1 MALIQKT
8 NPVGVDRMIDR
19 LQTLLYDSL
28 GWAEYDCFPRVY
40 ANEYFDSGLI
50 PEHFEFPRDVDISDY
65 TEVFLNDNLFAQSI
79 ILIDDMMSVNNK
91 QFKTKANIIFHVNL
105 NDLYPSVSH
114 RADEECHVQV
124 IKAIN
129 QIPFVKIEKL
139 VKGIR
144 NVYSGMRVSN
154 ILDSDLHP
162 FHCFKLELELVYKYD
177 CKLDSL

>member
-28 GWAEYDCFPRVY
+28 GWTEYDCFPRVY

-65 TEVFLNDNLFAQSI
+65 TEVFLNDNLYAQSI

-105 NDLYPSVSH
+105 NDLYPSVEH

-139 VKGIR
+139 VKGLR